1 MNTRQAVYCT
11 PLIRFRNHPGLAQSC
26 RFDLNF
32 HHHGKGQ
39 FCGAGGIRKLI
50 YQLSL
55 AISGMFVINPPHT
68 LKGVLQEALP
78 QLLTHLGRGRGKSQ
92 ALESGG

>member
-1 MNTRQAVYCT
+1 MRSC
-11 PLIRFRNHPGLAQSC
+11 NHPRLAQSG
-26 RFDLNF
+26 RFDRNF

-39 FCGAGGIRKLI
+39 FWGTGEILELI